1 MKKKVCVVIASR
13 ANYGR
18 SKILLQKITSS
29 KKLQLQTIL
38 AASSLLERYGDLRKI
53 LKKDKI
59 KVCAE
64 AFIVLEGENTL
75 TMAKS
80 TGIAII
86 ELSSIFNNL
95 KPDIVIT
102 IGDRYETIAT
112 AIAASYMNIVLAHIQ
127 GGEITGSID
136 ESVRHA
142 ITKLSHLHF
151 VSTKKSMKNLIKMG
165 ELKKNV
171 YYSGCPSIDILD
183 EDNNVKLGK
192 FIKKMGVGDE
202 IDIEKPFYL
211 VVFHPITT
219 AHFESYKNTQILID
233 ATLKLNSQIIWLWP
247 NIDAGSDGISK
258 CIRVNRERGKLK
270 NYRFFKN
277 FPVEIYNEL
286 LKKSSCLIGNSSSF
300 IREASFIGAPSVII
314 GNRQFKREVG
324 KNVKFARFD
333 VSEIFNKINLQKNRR
348 YKKSFLYGNGKASQ
362 TIVATLEKIKK
373 INLQK
378 TLNY

>member
-1 MKKKVCVVIASR
+1 MKKKICVVIASR

-18 SKILLQKITSS
+18 SKVLLKKIMYSQ
-29 KKLQLQTIL
+29 KLQLQTIL
-38 AASSLLERYGDLRKI
+38 AASSLLEKYGDLRKI

-59 KVCAE
+59 KVDAE

-86 ELSSIFNNL
+86 ELSSIFNIL

-151 VSTKKSMKNLIKMG
+151 VSTKNAKKNLIKMG
-165 ELKKNV
+165 EKKDNV
-171 YYSGCPSIDILD
+171 YLSGCPSIDILD
-183 EDNNVKLGK
+183 EDNEGKLNK
-192 FIKKMGVGDE
+192 FMKQTGVGDE
-202 IDIEKPFYL
+202 IDIRKPFYL

-219 AHFESYKNTQILID
+219 AYLESYKNTQILID
-233 ATLKLNSQIIWLWP
+233 AITKLNSQIIWLWP

-258 CIRVNRERGKLK
+258 CIRINREKGKLK
-270 NYRFFKN
+270 NFRFFKN

-286 LKKSSCLIGNSSSF
+286 LKKASCLVGNSSSF
-300 IREASFIGAPSVII
+300 IREASYIGAPSVIV
-314 GNRQFKREVG
+314 GNRQFKREVA
-324 KNVKFARFD
+324 KNVIYAKFD
-333 VSEIFNKINLQKNRR
+333 VNEIFNKINFQKIKR
-348 YKKSFLYGNGKASQ
+348 YKRSLLYGNGKASKK
-362 TIVATLEKIKK
+362 IVAILENIKK
-373 INLQK
+373 VNIQK